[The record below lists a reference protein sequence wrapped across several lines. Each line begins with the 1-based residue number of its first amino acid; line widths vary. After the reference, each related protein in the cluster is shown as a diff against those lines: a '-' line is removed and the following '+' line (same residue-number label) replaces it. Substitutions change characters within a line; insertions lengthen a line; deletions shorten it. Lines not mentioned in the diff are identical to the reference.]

1 MAATALTDA
10 FIRKIQIDHQKGFVD
25 ARQPGLTLRVTPTG
39 KKAFSVRV
47 RSLDGIEQHITIG
60 YYPDISLISALRFLS
75 QR

>member
-10 FIRKIQIDHQKGFVD
+10 FIRKIQSDHRKDVGD

-60 YYPDISLISALRFLS
+60 YYPDISLISARRFLS